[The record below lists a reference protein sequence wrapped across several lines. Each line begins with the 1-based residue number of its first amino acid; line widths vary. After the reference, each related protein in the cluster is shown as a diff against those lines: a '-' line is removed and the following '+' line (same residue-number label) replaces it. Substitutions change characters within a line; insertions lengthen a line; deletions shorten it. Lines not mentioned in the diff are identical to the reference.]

1 MMDVLRKA
9 GFRHNAELKLYDS
22 AAHGFCA
29 GELKGFYKLP
39 AGFPVKEDRKLTE
52 EDRQYAI
59 TWGCRY
65 TKGDL

>member
-1 MMDVLRKA
+1 MDVLKKA
-9 GFRHNAELKLYDS
+9 GFRHNAELELYDS
-22 AAHGFCA
+22 TAHGFGA
-29 GELKGFYKLP
+29 GELTGFYKLL
-39 AGFPVKEDRKLTE
+39 AGFLVEEDRKLTE